1 MDKQKPKRTG
11 WWKMLV
17 LLGISLVS
25 IVSAGILWYP
35 PLYRQGEEAPDS
47 RPFITAAQQDLVYI
61 NSASLEELMVL
72 PGIGEKRAQS
82 IIEYRNT
89 KGKIESLEELESIQG
104 LGPKICAGIEPYVTF
119 DEEMQI

>member
-1 MDKQKPKRTG
+1 M
-11 WWKMLV
+11 

-25 IVSAGILWYP
+25 IVSAGLLWYP
-35 PLYRQGEEAPDS
+35 PLYRQGTEARDS
-47 RPFITAAQQDLVYI
+47 RPFIAAAQQDLVYI

-89 KGKIESLEELESIQG
+89 KGKIESLEELENIQG